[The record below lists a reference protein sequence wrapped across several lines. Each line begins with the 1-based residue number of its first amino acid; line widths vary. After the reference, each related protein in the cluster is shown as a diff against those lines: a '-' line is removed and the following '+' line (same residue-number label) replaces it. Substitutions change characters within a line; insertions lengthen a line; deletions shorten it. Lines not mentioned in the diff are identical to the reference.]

1 MRKDDSKVNSKKLT
15 NIIVPINKNKNK
27 KALLLF
33 SLLALSL
40 IGSISIIIIMNSG
53 HSFVLPPVYAA
64 RAKIS
69 PEGPIINDPNLV
81 AQVVF
86 KGLKGPTSMA
96 FLGPNDILVLEKNEG
111 TVQRIVNGK
120 MLAEPLLH
128 VNVSS
133 ADERGMLGIAVAT
146 AATSGTT
153 TATKNMTA
161 GVRTGHSS
169 LPTNYVF
176 LYFTEAGSTK
186 GDLPAGNRIYRYELV
201 NDKLINPKLLLNL
214 PAIPGPSHNGGKLMI
229 GPDNNLYFPIG
240 DLKSSADFPS
250 KDFQTKAQNYVDGID
265 VDGRAGILR
274 ITQDGGVVGGIGILG
289 NEDPLNKYYAYG
301 IKNSFGIG
309 FDPVTGKLWDTE
321 NGPTFG
327 DEINLV
333 EPGFNG
339 GWAKIQSIWTV
350 DEAGDKG
357 GEIASSSLPN
367 PSNGD
372 SGLVDFGGKG
382 KYSDPELTW
391 ADSFG
396 PTALKFLNSDK
407 LGKQYQNDMFVGDI
421 NYGNIY
427 HFKLDQNRTGLILD
441 GPLADKVASK
451 GEDEQTIFAH
461 GFGGITDIEVGPDDG
476 YLYILTFDKVD
487 GTIFRIVPK
496 VNDNNTTT

>member
-1 MRKDDSKVNSKKLT
+1 
-15 NIIVPINKNKNK
+15 
-27 KALLLF
+27 
-33 SLLALSL
+33 
-40 IGSISIIIIMNSG
+40 
-53 HSFVLPPVYAA
+53 
-64 RAKIS
+64 
-69 PEGPIINDPNLV
+69 
-81 AQVVF
+81 
-86 KGLKGPTSMA
+86 
-96 FLGPNDILVLEKNEG
+96 
-111 TVQRIVNGK
+111 
-120 MLAEPLLH
+120 
-128 VNVSS
+128 
-133 ADERGMLGIAVAT
+133 
-146 AATSGTT
+146 
-153 TATKNMTA
+153 MT
-161 GVRTGHSS
+161 GVGTGHS
-169 LPTNYVF
+169 PTYVF
-176 LYFTEAGSTK
+176 LYFTEAGPTK
-186 GDLPAGNRIYRYELV
+186 GDVPAGNRIYRYELV
-201 NDKLINPKLLLNL
+201 NNKLINPKLLLNL
-214 PAIPGPSHNGGKLMI
+214 PAMPGPSHNGGKLMI

-274 ITQDGGVVGGIGILG
+274 ITQDGGVVGGGGVGILG

-321 NGPTFG
+321 NGPNFG

-339 GWAKIQSIWTV
+339 GWAKIQGIWTV

-357 GEIASSSLPN
+357 GQIASSLPN
-367 PSNGD
+367 PSDGGGG
-372 SGLVDFGGKG
+372 GLVDFGGKG
-382 KYSDPELTW
+382 KYSAPELTW

-427 HFKLDQNRTGLILD
+427 HFKLDQNRTGLLLD

-451 GEDEQTIFAH
+451 GEDEQAVFAH

-496 VNDNNTTT
+496 GNDNNIS

>member
-1 MRKDDSKVNSKKLT
+1 LRKYDSKVNSKKLT
-15 NIIVPINKNKNK
+15 NIIVPMNKNKNK
-27 KALLLF
+27 KTLLF
-33 SLLALSL
+33 SLLLALSL
-40 IGSISIIIIMNSG
+40 IGSISIIINSG
-53 HSFVLPPVYAA
+53 HSFVPRVYAA

-86 KGLKGPTSMA
+86 KGLKAPTSMA

-133 ADERGMLGIAVAT
+133 ADERGLLGIAVT
-146 AATSGTT
+146 AT
-153 TATKNMTA
+153 TATTSTSTATENNMT
-161 GVRTGHSS
+161 GGTGHS
-169 LPTNYVF
+169 PTYVF

-186 GDLPAGNRIYRYELV
+186 GDVPAGNRIYRYELV
-201 NDKLINPKLLLNL
+201 NNKLINPKLLLNL

-250 KDFQTKAQNYVDGID
+250 KDFQTKAQNYVDGINT
-265 VDGRAGILR
+265 DGRAGILR
-274 ITQDGGVVGGIGILG
+274 ITQDGGVVGGVGVLG

-339 GWAKIQSIWTV
+339 GWAKIQGIWTV

-357 GEIASSSLPN
+357 GEIASSSLPT
-367 PSNGD
+367 PSNGG
-372 SGLVDFGGKG
+372 GLVDFGGKG
-382 KYSDPELTW
+382 KYSAPELTW

-421 NYGNIY
+421 NYGNLY
-427 HFKLDQNRTGLILD
+427 HFKLDQNRTGLLLD

-451 GEDEQTIFAH
+451 GEDEQTVFAH

-496 VNDNNTTT
+496 VNDNNAT